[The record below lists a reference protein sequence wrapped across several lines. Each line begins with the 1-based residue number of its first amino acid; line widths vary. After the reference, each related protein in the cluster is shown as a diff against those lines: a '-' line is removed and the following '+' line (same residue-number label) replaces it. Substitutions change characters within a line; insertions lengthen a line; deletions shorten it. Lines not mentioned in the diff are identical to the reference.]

1 MERAL
6 FGNKYLNTKC
16 ILFLRKK
23 TTHYRALGAFFEVH
37 SATVRDV
44 SESHTTYGCN
54 SVIVLFLNMVQP
66 MAAIRSLFFSMLK
79 EEPVSLFSQQFV
91 RCFFP

>member
-1 MERAL
+1 MEKAL

-23 TTHYRALGAFFEVH
+23 TTDYRALGAFFGVH

-54 SVIVLFLNMVQP
+54 SVAVLFLNLVHP
-66 MAAIRSLFFSMLK
+66 MAAIRLLFFSMLK
-79 EEPVSLFSQQFV
+79 EEPVSFFS
-91 RCFFP
+91 